1 MQIFQPRPFR
11 RVFLTI
17 VVLFAA
23 CFVAG
28 PAQAATSDVACSLG
42 GTFRIED
49 IEDDALTS
57 SRVLTSS
64 TSNCAGTITVP
75 ADVTVI
81 GDRAFTNR
89 LGITSVT
96 FQTGSRLKRI
106 NYQAF
111 YRSSITSIVLPNG
124 LEFIGDGAFAEAEN
138 FTAISIPG
146 TVTQIENYAFVRS
159 DLRSLVFES
168 RIANSFDWGH
178 WLLLDNRNL
187 ESVTLK
193 GPNKL
198 VLPSDSNFW
207 GDNVNNAKNWDGWSL
222 APSGPRVSAPLTYA
236 DTNDLILYPRQTLKD
251 GVSVV
256 PCSLGGT
263 VKIIEWRVHFV
274 TWDCAG
280 EVTIPASVIAI
291 DHYFRD
297 RNAEGGRGGVTRV
310 TFEANS
316 QLRTINGGVFQNT
329 AITTISI
336 PGSVESIRENAFG
349 DSDLET
355 VVFEPRTAASLNITR
370 AFTENKKLRSITFSG
385 PVVVN
390 SSPAEVISKPAY
402 NWVGWSSVEGGPIV
416 SFPLTVTAT
425 NGATLYSKFTAN
437 PYVVT
442 YDATG
447 GTAVAQGSALGDQ
460 IAFPTPPTRAGY
472 TFDAWYDSPS
482 DWSRGPVTR
491 WIYNND
497 ATLYAKWTPVA
508 PPPAEVAPTTTT
520 TVAPT
525 TTTTVAPTTT
535 TTVAPTTTTTVAP
548 SVAVTP
554 PAVAVVVALPLASTP
569 LVANKPLSA
578 GGEVSVT
585 FSGFVPGEFVQLIVA
600 STPRVIGSGYADS
613 KGMVTLAG
621 NMPAGLV
628 SGSHTLA
635 VFAPVSGI
643 GFKQPITVTRVTVT
657 AKNLYTARALAK
669 RVGITIVSPNAKV
682 TMTVASSSKKN
693 CAVVAANLKALKA
706 GNCVVTFTVQ
716 EPKPANGKQPK
727 ATKSI
732 KTLVVKQ

>member
-1 MQIFQPRPFR
+1 MKSQSHRFQ

-146 TVTQIENYAFVRS
+146 TVTQIEYYAFVRS

-168 RIANSFDWGH
+168 RIANSFDWGY

-222 APSGPRVSAPLTYA
+222 APNGPRVSAPLTYA

-336 PGSVESIRENAFG
+336 PGTVESIGDNAFG

-355 VVFEPRTAASLNITR
+355 VVFEPRTAASLDITR
-370 AFTENKKLRSITFSG
+370 AFTENKKLRSIAFRG

-390 SSPAEVISKPAY
+390 GNPAEVISKPAY

-497 ATLYAKWTPVA
+497 ATLYAKWTPVV
-508 PPPAEVAPTTTT
+508 PPAVEVAPTTTT

-525 TTTTVAPTTT
+525 TSTTVT
-535 TTVAPTTTTTVAP
+535 P
-548 SVAVTP
+548 STAATP
-554 PAVAVVVALPLASTP
+554 PAAAVVVALPLANTP
-569 LVANKPLSA
+569 LVADNSLSA

-600 STPRVIGSGYADS
+600 STPQVIGSGYADAQ
-613 KGMVTLAG
+613 GVVTLTG
-621 NMPAGLV
+621 DIPAGLAA
-628 SGSHTLA
+628 GNHTLA
-635 VFAPVSGI
+635 VYAPVSGI
-643 GFKQPITVTRVTVT
+643 GFKQPISVE
-657 AKNLYTARALAK
+657 ALTLPATGSSL
-669 RVGITIVSPNAKV
+669 RLWPIMMMLFGG
-682 TMTVASSSKKN
+682 VALIIGSRRRLSQ
-693 CAVVAANLKALKA
+693 L
-706 GNCVVTFTVQ
+706 
-716 EPKPANGKQPK
+716 
-727 ATKSI
+727 
-732 KTLVVKQ
+732 

>member
-1 MQIFQPRPFR
+1 
-11 RVFLTI
+11 
-17 VVLFAA
+17 
-23 CFVAG
+23 
-28 PAQAATSDVACSLG
+28 
-42 GTFRIED
+42 
-49 IEDDALTS
+49 
-57 SRVLTSS
+57 
-64 TSNCAGTITVP
+64 
-75 ADVTVI
+75 
-81 GDRAFTNR
+81 
-89 LGITSVT
+89 
-96 FQTGSRLKRI
+96 
-106 NYQAF
+106 
-111 YRSSITSIVLPNG
+111 
-124 LEFIGDGAFAEAEN
+124 
-138 FTAISIPG
+138 
-146 TVTQIENYAFVRS
+146 
-159 DLRSLVFES
+159 
-168 RIANSFDWGH
+168 
-178 WLLLDNRNL
+178 LDNRNL

-222 APSGPRVSAPLTYA
+222 APNGPRVSAPLTYA

-336 PGSVESIRENAFG
+336 PGTVESIGDNAFG

-355 VVFEPRTAASLNITR
+355 VVFEPRTAASLDITR
-370 AFTENKKLRSITFSG
+370 AFTENKKLRSIAFRG

-390 SSPAEVISKPAY
+390 GNPAEVISKPAY

-497 ATLYAKWTPVA
+497 ATLYAKWTPVV
-508 PPPAEVAPTTTT
+508 PPAVEVAPTTTT

-525 TTTTVAPTTT
+525 TSTTVT
-535 TTVAPTTTTTVAP
+535 P
-548 SVAVTP
+548 STAATP
-554 PAVAVVVALPLASTP
+554 PAAAVVVALPLANTP
-569 LVANKPLSA
+569 LVADNSLSA

-600 STPRVIGSGYADS
+600 STPQVIGSGYADAQ
-613 KGMVTLAG
+613 GVVTLTG
-621 NMPAGLV
+621 DIPAGLAA
-628 SGSHTLA
+628 GNHTLA
-635 VFAPVSGI
+635 VYAPVSGI
-643 GFKQPITVTRVTVT
+643 GFKQPISVE
-657 AKNLYTARALAK
+657 ALTLPATGSSL
-669 RVGITIVSPNAKV
+669 RLWPIMMMLFGG
-682 TMTVASSSKKN
+682 VALIIGSRRRLSQ
-693 CAVVAANLKALKA
+693 L
-706 GNCVVTFTVQ
+706 
-716 EPKPANGKQPK
+716 
-727 ATKSI
+727 
-732 KTLVVKQ
+732 

>member
-1 MQIFQPRPFR
+1 
-11 RVFLTI
+11 
-17 VVLFAA
+17 
-23 CFVAG
+23 
-28 PAQAATSDVACSLG
+28 
-42 GTFRIED
+42 
-49 IEDDALTS
+49 
-57 SRVLTSS
+57 
-64 TSNCAGTITVP
+64 
-75 ADVTVI
+75 
-81 GDRAFTNR
+81 
-89 LGITSVT
+89 
-96 FQTGSRLKRI
+96 
-106 NYQAF
+106 
-111 YRSSITSIVLPNG
+111 VLPNG

-146 TVTQIENYAFVRS
+146 TVTQIEYYAFVRS

-168 RIANSFDWGH
+168 RIANSFDWGY

-198 VLPSDSNFW
+198 VLPTDSNFW

-222 APSGPRVSAPLTYA
+222 APNGPRVSAPLTYA

-251 GVSVV
+251 GVNVV

-336 PGSVESIRENAFG
+336 PGTVESIGDNAFG

-355 VVFEPRTAASLNITR
+355 VVFEPRTAASLDITR
-370 AFTENKKLRSITFSG
+370 AFTENKKLRSIAFRG

-390 SSPAEVISKPAY
+390 GNPAEVISKPAY

-497 ATLYAKWTPVA
+497 ATLYAKWTPVV
-508 PPPAEVAPTTTT
+508 PPAVEVAPTTTT
-520 TVAPT
+520 TVT
-525 TTTTVAPTTT
+525 
-535 TTVAPTTTTTVAP
+535 P
-548 SVAVTP
+548 STAATP
-554 PAVAVVVALPLASTP
+554 PAAAVVVALPLANTP
-569 LVANKPLSA
+569 LVADNSLSA

-600 STPRVIGSGYADS
+600 STPQVIGSGYADAQ
-613 KGMVTLAG
+613 GVVTLTG
-621 NMPAGLV
+621 DIPAGLAA
-628 SGSHTLA
+628 GNHTLA
-635 VFAPVSGI
+635 VYAPVSGI
-643 GFKQPITVTRVTVT
+643 GFKQPISVE
-657 AKNLYTARALAK
+657 ALTLPATGSSL
-669 RVGITIVSPNAKV
+669 RLWPIMMMLFGG
-682 TMTVASSSKKN
+682 VALIIGSRRRLSQ
-693 CAVVAANLKALKA
+693 L
-706 GNCVVTFTVQ
+706 
-716 EPKPANGKQPK
+716 
-727 ATKSI
+727 
-732 KTLVVKQ
+732 